1 MRATSAFIKLFVR
14 GLAWDATAQNITFE
28 AALKVAAQARLADSK
43 RGKVLTGT
51 GQGGAT
57 VEYTLP
63 PLGDMTAQ
71 DLAEV
76 CSLLL
81 DRVDALKAGTPSIT
95 DSALVAAL
103 LAGLKPIRE
112 FRPDFSCGG
121 LRVA

>member
-1 MRATSAFIKLFVR
+1 MRATTAFIKLFVR
-14 GLAWDATAQNITFE
+14 GLAWDAEASSITFE
-28 AALKVAAQARLADSK
+28 AALKVAAQAKLTESK

-81 DRVDALKAGTPSIT
+81 DRVDALKAATPGIT
-95 DSALVAAL
+95 DDALKAAL
-103 LAGLKPIRE
+103 LAGLRPCRE
-112 FRPDFSCGG
+112 FRPDFSNGG
-121 LRVA
+121 LRAA